1 MNNLLK
7 ANSYISNNKHKTNSQ
22 YRPKYHMSPSVG
34 WMNDPNGLI
43 YFGGKYHLYYQC
55 YPYDSVNGVMH
66 WGHFVSD
73 DLYTFRD
80 LGVAIAPEE
89 EGENIF
95 SGGAVEKDGM
105 LYALYTLHYEHNGI
119 KTENIHCAVS
129 AGGSNFKRLGCVFD
143 NETLP
148 ENLSRTDFRDPCPVK
163 LNGKYYVFIG
173 GKDVNLNRGVIIVLG
188 GSPER
193 LEYKFTIGP
202 FYELGDMGECPSYC
216 RVDGKDVIIASGCNV
231 KQRGNSFKNV
241 NSSVFIVGEID
252 FDGGRMKVD
261 FIREI
266 DKGDTFYAPQF
277 ISGAGAPVMVG
288 WLEMWG
294 KRYPTHE
301 WGHGWS
307 GAFSVPRT
315 LTYRDGEIYQSP
327 AVGLE
332 KYLTPAQTD
341 KLQNCARITARFNG
355 NGAIEIHAKNGSVRI
370 GCDGGIFL
378 DTQSANNL
386 NGCVRRTDGE
396 YASCEVCVLL
406 DVSCIEVFV
415 DGGKEVISGRI
426 YLDGEYKLKLFGNV
440 QTESIME
447 FGKRL

>member
-1 MNNLLK
+1 MN
-7 ANSYISNNKHKTNSQ
+7 
-22 YRPKYHMSPSVG
+22 
-34 WMNDPNGLI
+34 
-43 YFGGKYHLYYQC
+43 
-55 YPYDSVNGVMH
+55 
-66 WGHFVSD
+66 
-73 DLYTFRD
+73 
-80 LGVAIAPEE
+80 
-89 EGENIF
+89 
-95 SGGAVEKDGM
+95 
-105 LYALYTLHYEHNGI
+105 
-119 KTENIHCAVS
+119 
-129 AGGSNFKRLGCVFD
+129 
-143 NETLP
+143 
-148 ENLSRTDFRDPCPVK
+148 
-163 LNGKYYVFIG
+163 
-173 GKDVNLNRGVIIVLG
+173 
-188 GSPER
+188 
-193 LEYKFTIGP
+193 
-202 FYELGDMGECPSYC
+202 
-216 RVDGKDVIIASGCNV
+216 
-231 KQRGNSFKNV
+231 
-241 NSSVFIVGEID
+241 
-252 FDGGRMKVD
+252 VD

-327 AVGLE
+327 TAGLE
-332 KYLTPAQTD
+332 KYLTPVKSD
-341 KLQNCARITARFNG
+341 KLTGCTRIMARFNG

-386 NGCVRRTDGE
+386 NGCVRRTDSE
-396 YASCEVCVLL
+396 YSSCEVCVLL

>member
-1 MNNLLK
+1 
-7 ANSYISNNKHKTNSQ
+7 
-22 YRPKYHMSPSVG
+22 
-34 WMNDPNGLI
+34 
-43 YFGGKYHLYYQC
+43 
-55 YPYDSVNGVMH
+55 
-66 WGHFVSD
+66 
-73 DLYTFRD
+73 
-80 LGVAIAPEE
+80 
-89 EGENIF
+89 
-95 SGGAVEKDGM
+95 M
-105 LYALYTLHYEHNGI
+105 LYALYTLHYELNGI

-129 AGGSNFKRLGCVFD
+129 ADGSNFKQLGCVFD

-163 LNGKYYVFIG
+163 INGKYYVFIG

-216 RVDGKDVIIASGCNV
+216 RVNGKDVIIASGCNV

-241 NSSVFIVGEID
+241 NSSVFIAGEID
-252 FDGGRMKVD
+252 LDGGRMNVD

-327 AVGLE
+327 TAGLE
-332 KYLTPAQTD
+332 KYLTPVKSD
-341 KLQNCARITARFNG
+341 KLTGCTRIMARFNG
-355 NGAIEIHAKNGSVRI
+355 NGAIEILSLIHI
-370 GCDGGIFL
+370 
-378 DTQSANNL
+378 
-386 NGCVRRTDGE
+386 
-396 YASCEVCVLL
+396 
-406 DVSCIEVFV
+406 
-415 DGGKEVISGRI
+415 
-426 YLDGEYKLKLFGNV
+426 
-440 QTESIME
+440 
-447 FGKRL
+447 